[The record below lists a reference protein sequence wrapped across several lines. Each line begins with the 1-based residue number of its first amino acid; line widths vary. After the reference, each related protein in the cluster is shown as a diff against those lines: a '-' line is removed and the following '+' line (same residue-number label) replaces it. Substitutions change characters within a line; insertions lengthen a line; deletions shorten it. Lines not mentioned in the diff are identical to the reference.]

1 MTSRRPLMTPTPPLP
16 LFPTYTRAERLADA
30 IVHCIGV
37 PAGVIAAVWLLV
49 VAAGNGEAPVIA
61 SLAVYAA
68 GLIGMLTASALYNM
82 TPPGRAKAIFQRI
95 DHAMIFVMIAG
106 SYTPFVVN
114 ALDAGFGLTLAA
126 VVWIGAVTGVVLKVV
141 FPRVNDRLSLALY
154 LGLGWTIV
162 VALEPLSG
170 AVSATTL
177 WLLVIGGL
185 LYTGG
190 TLLHVWDRLPF
201 NNAGWHV
208 AVLGGAACHFAAV
221 LLEFGYGHR
230 PLAAAMGVG

>member
-1 MTSRRPLMTPTPPLP
+1 MVSRHRRPLTPP

-30 IVHCIGV
+30 IVHGIGV

-49 VAAGNGEAPVIA
+49 VAAGHGDAPVIA

-68 GLIGMLTASALYNM
+68 GLIGMLTASALYNL
-82 TPPGRAKAIFQRI
+82 TPPGRTKAILRRI

-114 ALDAGFGLTLAA
+114 ALGAGFGITLAV
-126 VVWIGAVTGVVLKVV
+126 VVWIGALTGVVLKVA
-141 FPRVNDRLSLALY
+141 FPHVNDRLSLALY

-162 VALEPLSG
+162 VAVEPLAG

-190 TLLHVWDRLPF
+190 TLLHVWERLPF

-208 AVLGGAACHFAAV
+208 AVLGGAGCHFAAV
-221 LLEFGYGHR
+221 LLEFGYGSR
-230 PLAAAMGVG
+230 PPMTGLGVG